1 VRRFLIVGHHAVTSP
16 GFSLDDLAGAAGRMD
31 ILLSAANAALLLAHD
46 IRRDAEA
53 ALLLLGPPDPPRLV
67 RILGGRVKSYQP
79 DLRSNAALLRRA
91 LEHGSRVEHEISP
104 GILASKASL
113 EEALDRLGP
122 TFVYLKE
129 GGKDVRSAVLPSDAT
144 FVLSDNQELTPEE
157 GRAVLS
163 RDALVVGLGPCSLHT
178 DQAIVLVQNE
188 LDRREV

>member
-1 VRRFLIVGHHAVTSP
+1 MRRFLILGHHAATTSA
-16 GFSLDDLAGAAGRMD
+16 FSLDDLAGAAGRMD

-67 RILGGRVKSYQP
+67 RILGHRVRSYQP
-79 DLRSNAALLRRA
+79 DLRSNAALLRKA
-91 LEHGSRVEHEISP
+91 LDHGSRVEREVLP

-122 TFVYLKE
+122 AYVYLKE
-129 GGKDVRSAVLPSDAT
+129 GGKDLRSAALPADAT
-144 FVLSDNQELTPEE
+144 FVLSDNQDLTSGEE
-157 GRAVLS
+157 RAVLS
-163 RDALVVGLGPCSLHT
+163 RKALVVGVGPYAVHT

-188 LDRREV
+188 LDRRGV